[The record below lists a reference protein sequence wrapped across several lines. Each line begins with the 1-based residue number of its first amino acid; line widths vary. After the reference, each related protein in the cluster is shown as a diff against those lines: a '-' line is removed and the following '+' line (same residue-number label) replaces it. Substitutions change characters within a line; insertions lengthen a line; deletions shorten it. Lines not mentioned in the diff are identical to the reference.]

1 MYLNIRF
8 PNLGISLPDFGTG
21 FSIGGFT
28 IKYYGILIAIGFLMG
43 LVVAQQEAKRTGQN
57 PDDYMDYLLIMILP
71 AIIGARL
78 YYVVFSWDYY
88 SQHPDQIL
96 AIRNGGLAIYGGIIA
111 ATITM
116 VIAAKIKKKSFWLIS
131 DTICMGLLVGQIIGR
146 FGNFANREAFGG
158 FTDSLFAMQIPVGE
172 ASYTTAA
179 LLQKAVTIEGVPYI
193 QVHPT
198 FLYEALWNLLVLL
211 IIFAYRKQK
220 KFDGELFAMYLIGY
234 GIGRAWI
241 EGLRTDQ
248 LQIGTTGIA
257 VSQVLSAIL
266 ALTAFAAILYNRKR
280 CKNLLSEKKDIVE
293 TKETIE
299 TMQEKED

>member
-1 MYLNIRF
+1 MFLNIRF

-43 LVVAQQEAKRTGQN
+43 LVIAQQEAKRTGQN
-57 PDDYMDYLLIMILP
+57 PDDYLDYLLIMILP
-71 AIIGARL
+71 AIIGARF

-116 VIAAKIKKKSFWLIS
+116 ILVAKIKKKSFWLIG

-172 ASYTTAA
+172 ASYTTAE

-211 IIFAYRKQK
+211 IIFAYRKRK
-220 KFDGELFAMYLIGY
+220 KFDGELFAMYLVGY
-234 GIGRAWI
+234 GTGRAWI

-280 CKNLLSEKKDIVE
+280 CKNLLNEKKDIVE
-293 TKETIE
+293 TKETME
-299 TMQEKED
+299 TIQEKED